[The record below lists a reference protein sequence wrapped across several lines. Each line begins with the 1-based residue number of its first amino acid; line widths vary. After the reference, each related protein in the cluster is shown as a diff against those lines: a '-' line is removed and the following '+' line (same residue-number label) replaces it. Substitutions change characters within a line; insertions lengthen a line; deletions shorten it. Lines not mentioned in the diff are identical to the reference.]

1 VLVPMG
7 LLPLA
12 AILAIHGVR
21 RGRTTPQLS
30 RDGGE
35 SGS

>member
-1 VLVPMG
+1 VLVSMG

-21 RGRTTPQLS
+21 RGRTTPQS
-30 RDGGE
+30 RDGGGE